1 MKFHQYRPSPPQKQ
15 LLMLPYQEYQEP
27 VVKQLRFDD
36 SLTHAALGHK
46 ASHESLTSCAESM
59 LAQAGDVDTM
69 SMLGSEYGDSAV
81 GRYYDEES
89 QVDDEEEEDY
99 ESDTEGEDESWEDEA
114 AIEAEVAART
124 KQLEQA
130 QAVQQQQQQQQQQ
143 QAQQAQQQQAQQQQ
157 RALTTTTP
165 KKQRQVRFADKPLPS
180 PKALMVPMA
189 TPMSTIGKGIGIER
203 PNSRLGV
210 RKVEIPRPLSRN
222 GHNPRFVRAQPARR

>member
-1 MKFHQYRPSPPQKQ
+1 
-15 LLMLPYQEYQEP
+15 MLPYQEYQEP

-130 QAVQQQQQQQQQQ
+130 QAVQQQQ
-143 QAQQAQQQQAQQQQ
+143 AQQQQ